1 MAKAKKTADPELV
14 DSFVEKD
21 LTGKQ
26 SKSSGDHFQEWECKI
41 VKGKA
46 EKLKM
51 NRAVVKITEYEAE
64 VLNKGVEEGG
74 NSYGKMYFR
83 PE

>member
-1 MAKAKKTADPELV
+1 MATAGKGVDPKLKGAPAESKK
-14 DSFVEKD
+14 
-21 LTGKQ
+21 

-41 VKGKA
+41 VNGKA
-46 EKLKM
+46 EKLKVT
-51 NRAVVKITEYEAE
+51 RAVVKITEEEAAS
-64 VLNKGVEEGG
+64 LNKGVEEGG